1 MNEIDKSNDIYH
13 SLIHKY
19 IKNNEFVCD
28 ICQSNINKKN
38 NIGFYVSDVMIC
50 EKERTNL
57 KIDIMFCDECN
68 PYEIRIPHLGV
79 NELNLLVVLENE
91 TNNIKI
97 KNIYE
102 VQRSVE
108 TEGIVWN
115 PDKLWFKITGH
126 SLSTMIES
134 PSVGFVSEF
143 LYQAGIPLQSILK
156 DDGKINFQGH
166 SKKSLRN
173 KYIKYVDNN
182 Y

>member
-1 MNEIDKSNDIYH
+1 MNETDKFNERYH

-28 ICQSNINKKN
+28 ICQSNINKMNK
-38 NIGFYVSDVMIC
+38 IGFYASDVNIC
-50 EKERTNL
+50 EKERTNF
-57 KIDIMFCDECN
+57 KIDIMFCGECN

-79 NELNLLVVLENE
+79 NELNLLVELENE
-91 TNNIKI
+91 TRDSKI
-97 KNIYE
+97 KSIYE
-102 VQRSVE
+102 VQKSTE

-115 PDKLWFKITGH
+115 PDRLWFKITGH
-126 SLSTMIES
+126 ALSAMIES

-156 DDGKINFQGH
+156 NDGKINFQGH

-173 KYIKYVDNN
+173 KYVKYVDNN